1 MSFIMSSEKV
11 LSYGRNREEYF
22 AGLIN
27 FSVLKWKDY
36 TVTLV
41 PSQWSMLTSLML
53 FRSRKKSTMKQNV
66 LYLKAVFQSA
76 AKSMKSQ
83 HDFKHF
89 FS

>member
-53 FRSRKKSTMKQNV
+53 FRSRKKKYNETKCLISESSFSVSSKKHEIST
-66 LYLKAVFQSA
+66 
-76 AKSMKSQ
+76 
-83 HDFKHF
+83 
-89 FS
+89 